1 MSFTESNTVEQMI
14 LDTVAFSGGESV
26 TPMRETL
33 PGWGKSLGDQLQP
46 LNWDYLPATEI
57 PRQPGDVMVESW
69 VRDALI
75 RLNPEI
81 KAQPDRADEVIYN
94 LRAILLSV
102 QADGIVRANENFMAW
117 LRGEKTM
124 PFGPRGEHVPIRLM
138 DAAQPTR
145 NRLTVTNQFTFCAGH
160 ALSPDPSPSG
170 RGVDEGRGEGR
181 SGGVRFDIVFLVN
194 GIPIVI
200 GEAKTPTRSAV
211 TWFDGAFQ
219 VNEIYERQVPAMF
232 VPNVFSF
239 ATEGK
244 LFRYGSI
251 RMPIEMWG
259 PWRPPVPPLPLGE
272 GPGVRGS
279 AAVPEEGT
287 IGHVRCTVAS
297 LLQPGVVL
305 DILQNFTLF
314 ATDKKHRRIKII
326 CRYQQYFTTN
336 QIVERVVQGYPK
348 KGLIWHFQGSGKSL
362 LMVFAAQKLRMHPE
376 LGNPTVMIVVDRIDL
391 DTQITATFNAADVP
405 NMVGVESREELQAL
419 LKQDVRKVLITTIHK
434 FGGSQLQPPS
444 PPSPLP
450 VGEGPGARVR
460 SLGEG
465 GKSVNYRGGFEFSGL
480 VERARELRQKQ
491 TLAEDVFWELVRN
504 KQLCDAKFRR
514 QHQIGDYLVD
524 FYCHEARLVVEFDG
538 PVHEKRKQKDAK
550 RDAYLRS
557 LGNTVLRF
565 KNEELE
571 TNPLNVLEIVVAHL
585 LPSTSG
591 RGAGGEGSLTG
602 ASSPTGAWC
611 ARSNIIVM
619 VDEAHRTQE
628 GNLGRRMR
636 EALPNAFL
644 FGLTGTP
651 INRADKNTFWAFGA
665 DEDEKGYMSRYSF
678 QESIRDKATL
688 PLHFEAPEV
697 KLKIDKAAIDQAYKA
712 ITGELSEQDR
722 DDLAKR
728 AAKMAVL
735 VKNPE
740 RVRAVVNHIVKHFQS
755 KVEPNGFKAQVVT
768 FDRECCVLYKAVM
781 DELIGPEASAIVM
794 TTAQGDP
801 PEWKVHSRDKDA
813 EEKLLD
819 RFRSPADPL
828 QFVIVTS
835 KLLTGFDAPILQVMY
850 LDKPM
855 KDHNLLQAICR
866 TNRTFGQEKTH
877 GLIVDYIGIFDDVAR
892 ALNFDEKAVQQV
904 VSNIE
909 ELRKALPLQV
919 QKCLAFFPH
928 VDRTIGGYE
937 GLMAAQQCLPNNEVR
952 DKFAAHYSVLGTI
965 WEALSPDP
973 CLSPYEA
980 DYRWLTQVYESVKPP
995 SGNGKLLW
1003 HALGA
1008 KTVDLI
1014 NQNVHVESVRAD
1026 VETLVMDAQVLDDIL
1041 KDTDPAKRG
1050 REIEIS
1056 LIARL
1061 KKHHGN
1067 PKFTEL
1073 GERLEKIRE
1082 RHEQGFS
1089 TSLQFLKE
1097 ILQAAKDVLEAEKQ
1111 IDPVEE
1117 RDRAKEALTELFKD
1131 AKSKNT
1137 HIIVE
1142 RIVADIDDIVKK
1154 VRFPDWQH
1162 TTQGE
1167 RLVQKELRRTLFKY
1181 KLHTDQE
1188 LFDKAYDYIRQYY

>member
-1 MSFTESNTVEQMI
+1 MKSHFTESNTVERMI
-14 LDTVAFSGGESV
+14 LETVENLGPRREPE
-26 TPMRETL
+26 PMHDA
-33 PGWGKSLGDQLQP
+33 PGWGPSLGGELR
-46 LNWDYLPATEI
+46 PARWTYVPAGQI
-57 PRQPGDVMVESW
+57 PRQPTDVMVEPW
-69 VRDALI
+69 LRLALI
-75 RLNPEI
+75 HLNPEI
-81 KAQPDRADEVIYN
+81 KAQPDRADEVIYA

-102 QADGIVRANENFMAW
+102 QADGLVRANENFTAW
-117 LRGEKTM
+117 LRGGKTM
-124 PFGPRGEHVPIRLM
+124 PFGPRGEHVPIRLV
-138 DAAQPTR
+138 DATPAGNQ
-145 NRLTVTNQFTFCAGH
+145 LVVTNQFIYQAGH
-160 ALSPDPSPSG
+160 ALTPGPSP
-170 RGVDEGRGEGR
+170 RGRGE
-181 SGGVRFDIVFLVN
+181 VAEKRFDVVFLVN
-194 GIPIVI
+194 GLPIVI

-219 VNEIYERQVPAMF
+219 INEIYERQVPAMF

-259 PWRPPVPPLPLGE
+259 PWRTTENQQEGE
-272 GPGVRGS
+272 LHQVK
-279 AAVPEEGT
+279 A
-287 IGHVRCTVAS
+287 TVAS
-297 LLQPGVVL
+297 MLQPEVVL
-305 DILQNFTLF
+305 DILQSFTLF
-314 ATDKKHRRIKII
+314 ATGKKHRRIKII

-336 QIVERVVQGYPK
+336 QIVDRVVKGYPK

-362 LMVFAAQKLRMHPE
+362 LMVFAAQKLRMHPR
-376 LGNPTVMIVVDRIDL
+376 LGNPTVIIVVDRIDL

-405 NMVGVESREELQAL
+405 NMVGVESREELQSL

-444 PPSPLP
+444 PLSPLP
-450 VGEGPGARVR
+450 EGEG
-460 SLGEG
+460 
-465 GKSVNYRGGFEFSGL
+465 KSAPNYRGGFEFSGL
-480 VERARELRQKQ
+480 VERARELRRKQ
-491 TLAEDVFWELVRN
+491 TPAEDVFWEMVRDRQLVG
-504 KQLCDAKFRR
+504 AKFRR
-514 QHQIGDYLVD
+514 QHQIGEYLVD
-524 FYCHEARLVVEFDG
+524 FYCYEAKLVIEFDG
-538 PVHEKRKQKDAK
+538 PVHEIRQQKDAK
-550 RDAYLRS
+550 RDAYLRT
-557 LGNTVLRF
+557 LGNRVIRF
-565 KNEELE
+565 KNEDLESNPQKLLE
-571 TNPLNVLEIVVAHL
+571 TVAAHL
-585 LPSTSG
+585 PSPKPRTLAPTPLPLG
-591 RGAGGEGSLTG
+591 EGQGGEGSP
-602 ASSPTGAWC
+602 AAGAWC
-611 ARSNIIVM
+611 SRSNIIVM

-628 GNLGRRMR
+628 GDLGRRMR

-665 DEDEKGYMSRYSF
+665 DEDEKGYLSRYSF

-697 KLKIDKAAIDQAYKA
+697 KLKIDKAAIDEAYKA
-712 ITGELSEQDR
+712 ISGELSEQDR

-740 RVRAVVNHIVKHFQS
+740 RVRAVVNHIVKHFQT

-781 DELIGPEASAIVM
+781 DELIGPEASAVVM
-794 TTAQGDP
+794 ISQAGDP
-801 PEWKVHSRDKDA
+801 PEWKKHARNKDE

-819 RFRSPADPL
+819 RFRDPADPL

-892 ALNFDEKAVQQV
+892 ALSFDEKAVQQV

-909 ELRKALPLQV
+909 ELRKTLPFQM
-919 QKCLAFFPH
+919 QKCLAFFPG
-928 VDRTIGGYE
+928 VDRTVGGYE

-952 DKFAAHYSVLGTI
+952 DKFAAQYSVLGTI

-973 CLSPYEA
+973 CLSPYET

-1008 KTVDLI
+1008 KTVNLI
-1014 NQNVHVESVRAD
+1014 NQNVHVESVRDD
-1026 VETLVMDAQVLDDIL
+1026 VETLVMDAQVLEDIL
-1041 KDTDPAKRG
+1041 KDGDPVKRG
-1050 REIEIS
+1050 REIEIQ

-1061 KKHHGN
+1061 RKHLGN
-1067 PKFTEL
+1067 AKFVAL
-1073 GERLEKIRE
+1073 GERLEKIKE
-1082 RHEQGFS
+1082 RHEQGFL

-1097 ILQAAKDVLEAEKQ
+1097 ILELAKDVVEAEKVA
-1111 IDPVEE
+1111 DPAEE
-1117 RDRAKEALTELFKD
+1117 RDRAKEALTELFKG

-1167 RLVQKELRRTLFKY
+1167 RLVQKELRRTLLKY
-1181 KLHTDQE
+1181 RLHTDQE
-1188 LFDKAYDYIRQYY
+1188 LFDKAYAYIRQYY